1 MKKITVAT
9 DWLDGCSG
17 CHMSFLDMDEKLVE
31 LIKLGVELT
40 ATPITDLKEPPEEG
54 VDIGILE
61 GAISTNHHIEV
72 AKKMRER
79 CKILIAIGDCAV
91 FGGIVTMRNYF
102 SVENLLKR
110 GYIETESTVDGKIP
124 TSPEIGKH
132 IRLAKA
138 VNGIVR
144 VDYYIP
150 GCPPRAEAIYYTL
163 KELVEG
169 RKPVLTGELLRYD

>member
-1 MKKITVAT
+1 MKKITIAS

-17 CHMSFLDMDEKLVE
+17 CHMSMLDMDERLVE
-31 LIKLGVELT
+31 LIKMGVELN
-40 ATPITDLKEPPEEG
+40 ATPITDFKEPTEE

-61 GAISTNHHIEV
+61 GAVSTNHHIEV
-72 AKKMRER
+72 VKNMRNK

-102 SVENLLKR
+102 SVEELLRR

-132 IRLAKA
+132 TKLVKA
-138 VNGIVR
+138 VNQIVK
-144 VDYYIP
+144 VDFYIP
-150 GCPPRAEAIYYTL
+150 GCPPRADAIFYVL

-169 RKPVLTGELLRYD
+169 RKPLLVGELLRYD

>member
-1 MKKITVAT
+1 MKKITVAS

-17 CHMSFLDMDEKLVE
+17 CHMSFLDMDEKLIE

-40 ATPITDLKEPPEEG
+40 ATPITDLKEPSEEG

-61 GAISTNHHIEV
+61 GAVNTDHQVEV

-102 SVENLLKR
+102 PIENLLKR
-110 GYIETESTVDGKIP
+110 GYVETESTVDGKVP
-124 TSPEIGKH
+124 NSPEIGKH
-132 IRLAKA
+132 IHLAKS
-138 VNGIVR
+138 VNEIVK
-144 VDYYIP
+144 VDFYIP
-150 GCPPRAEAIYYTL
+150 GCPPRSEAIYYTL
-163 KELVEG
+163 KELIEG
-169 RKPVLTGELLRYD
+169 RRPILIGELLRYD